1 MGNITKRRAL
11 ELLQNRGSEKA
22 VLLVFF
28 QECHIHVLHV
38 KNFRGGGIF
47 KLKQKQ
53 QYFNIDIQTK
63 KKGRKSLVCN
73 VN

>member
-28 QECHIHVLHV
+28 QECHIQVLHV

-63 KKGRKSLVCN
+63 KKAERA
-73 VN
+73 